1 MGNQAI
7 SQQGKQKLQTKAT
20 CLVIA
25 KLGQPADLQPAGL
38 VWTTLAPAQRTWS
51 RPGRKVGRSS
61 EFALDTP
68 CHKIIT
74 LTVTIHF

>member
-20 CLVIA
+20 CPVIA
-25 KLGQPADLQPAGL
+25 KLGQPADLQQAGL
-38 VWTTLAPAQRTWS
+38 VWTTLAPAQGTWS
-51 RPGRKVGRSS
+51 RPKVGRRSKS
-61 EFALDTP
+61 ALDTP

-74 LTVTIHF
+74 TSTVTIHF